1 MRMPMKRTRRSLVEA
16 LLVAGLVVCVAGPAG
31 AASTVKGRITDSAGR
46 PLADVAVTLSN
57 DIRGLSYSAKT
68 DSTGTYSLPG
78 VVAADYRLRFA
89 KEGYESMQGI
99 VSVVGG
105 KANVFDAALKTLTGK
120 PAPPPWEEK
129 NLRARDLY
137 VQKKYADALI
147 LYREI
152 LAADPKVAFIHF
164 DAGNCSYHLQDYEAA
179 VGSYREAVRLKP
191 DFSEAYTNLANAYS
205 RLKKFDEA
213 IPFFEAAI
221 RSSPATG
228 SLFYG
233 LGVLYLNSGQAAKA
247 VPCLEKFVTLEPKNP
262 SGYYSLGAAC
272 AEAGDLARA
281 VESYGTYVS
290 LISDEREIERV
301 RGIIEDLKSRIR
313 K

>member
-1 MRMPMKRTRRSLVEA
+1 MKRTRPSVIAA
-16 LLVAGLVVCVAGPAG
+16 LLVAGLVVCAAGPA
-31 AASTVKGRITDSAGR
+31 AAAGPVKGRVTDSSGQ
-46 PLADVAVTLSN
+46 PLADVAVTLTN
-57 DIRGLSYSAKT
+57 EVRGLSFSAKT
-68 DSTGTYSLPG
+68 DKAGAYSLPG
-78 VVAADYRLRFA
+78 VGAGEYRLKFA
-89 KEGYESMQGI
+89 KEGHESMQGI

-105 KANVFDAALKTLTGK
+105 KANVFDVALKTLTGK

-152 LAADPKVAFIHF
+152 LAMDPKVAFIHF
-164 DAGNCSYHLQDYEAA
+164 DAGNCSYLLQDYEAA
-179 VGSYREAVRLKP
+179 VGFYREAVRLKP

-213 IPFFEAAI
+213 IPFFEEAI
-221 RSSPATG
+221 RSSTATG

-233 LGVLYLNSGQAAKA
+233 LGVLYLNSGQPAKA

-272 AEAGDLARA
+272 AAAGDLARA
-281 VESYGTYVS
+281 TESYGTYVS

-301 RGIIEDLKSRIR
+301 RGVIEDLKSRIR